1 MALRMAGS
9 ALGAIGD
16 ALAKRGVGSN
26 LAFSVGRGLPGMGDL
41 AMNSIGSLAFGG
53 MLLSQGAN
61 AGEAGLAVAQD
72 AGVQLLSDAVLG
84 TVGNRLGVKFAPSN
98 LKARAMRGSPK
109 RLYDS
114 AANWGNM
121 AKFGSIVPAMF
132 TPNIGALNFQS
143 RMADEQQQQLLAGQG
158 VAGGFDGT
166 IPGGDLMEK
175 AAMGTVTDEDIEST
189 YMNALL
195 AGASG

>member
-1 MALRMAGS
+1 MRMAGS

-16 ALAKRGVGSN
+16 ALVKRGVGAN
-26 LAFSVGRGLPGMGDL
+26 TAFSVGRGLPGMADF
-41 AMNSIGSLAFGG
+41 AMNSVGSLAFGA
-53 MLLSQGAN
+53 MLASQGAN
-61 AGEAGLAVAQD
+61 ANEVGTAVVQD

-84 TVGNRLGVKFAPSN
+84 TVGNRLGVKFAPAN
-98 LKARAMRGSPK
+98 LKARAMRGNPR

-143 RMADEQQQQLLAGQG
+143 RMAGEQQQQLLAGQG
-158 VAGGFDGT
+158 VAGGFDGA
-166 IPGGDLMEK
+166 IPGGDLMGK
-175 AAMGTVTDEDIEST
+175 AAMGTVTDEDIEAT

-195 AGASG
+195 SGASG